1 MEVVVIATHKENLK
15 LGAGM
20 RDPDLFT
27 RIERAIKRPVVSY
40 AFGKG

>member
-1 MEVVVIATHKENLK
+1 VVATCKENLK

-27 RIERAIKRPVVSY
+27 RIEEAVARPIVSY